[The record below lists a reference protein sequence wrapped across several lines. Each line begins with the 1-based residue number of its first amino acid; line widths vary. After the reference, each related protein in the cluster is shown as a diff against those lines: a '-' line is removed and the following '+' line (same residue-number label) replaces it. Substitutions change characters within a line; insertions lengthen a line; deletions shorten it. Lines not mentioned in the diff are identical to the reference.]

1 MTYSRPETTTTNAG
15 YVLVDQYNLSGS
27 LLSHSQHY
35 FYGSPRA
42 SFAQKQTDYSAWQD
56 SREYKTETFD
66 TNGTTLLR
74 RMENTF
80 EQRAAVRW
88 WTGGSSTAPPNDVR
102 PTATITTLG
111 DTNQVSQQSFGYDD
125 SVPFNNQ
132 NNIREYDF
140 RTCAPGALL

>member
-74 RMENTF
+74 RKEKTLV
-80 EQRAAVRW
+80 QRGAVGWGAR
-88 WTGGSSTAPPNDVR
+88 GYSPAPPKER
-102 PTATITTLG
+102 PAHTT
-111 DTNQVSQQSFGYDD
+111 T
-125 SVPFNNQ
+125 
-132 NNIREYDF
+132 
-140 RTCAPGALL
+140 TT